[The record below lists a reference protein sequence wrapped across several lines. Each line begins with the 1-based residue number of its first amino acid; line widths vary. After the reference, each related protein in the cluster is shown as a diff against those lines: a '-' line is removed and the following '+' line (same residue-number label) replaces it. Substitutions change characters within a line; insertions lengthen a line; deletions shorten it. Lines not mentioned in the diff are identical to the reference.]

1 MEQPSYYSILTADVR
16 YDPRLKRMADCKVLY
31 SEITALSNK
40 WGYCTASNSYFA
52 KLYDRPVPTISK
64 WINLLIKLGYL
75 RSELI
80 YDGKEIKQR
89 KLYPIS
95 NPINADVKGGINAD
109 VKGGIN
115 ADVKGGI
122 NADVKDNSTRV
133 NTTSINKIMSISD
146 KPKID
151 YAAIVDYLN
160 QQSGNH
166 YRSTTTKTRTLI
178 KARVKEGFTIDDFKA
193 VIDHQCANWKGDPKM
208 ERYLRPETLFGTKFE
223 GYLNAEPQRQR
234 RPVDNSDYSYF

>member
-1 MEQPSYYSILTADVR
+1 MWGDDEMEQPNYYSILTADVR

-52 KLYDRPVPTISK
+52 KLYDRPIPTISK

-75 RSELI
+75 RPELI

-109 VKGGIN
+109 VK
-115 ADVKGGI
+115 
-122 NADVKDNSTRV
+122 DNNTRV

-160 QQSGNH
+160 QQSGSH

>member
-1 MEQPSYYSILTADVR
+1 MKQPGYYSILTADVR

-52 KLYDRPVPTISK
+52 ELYDRPIPTISK

-115 ADVKGGI
+115 ADVK
-122 NADVKDNSTRV
+122 DNNTRV

-178 KARVKEGFTIDDFKA
+178 KARVKEGFTIDDFKT

-223 GYLNAEPQRQR
+223 GYLNAEPQQQR